1 MTSVH
6 SSHGAVALFGLLLL
20 TGGMAAALLSRRVIG
35 LHVMDY
41 PTGRSAHA
49 RPVPKGGGL
58 AILAVF
64 LVGMPL
70 AEMIFHHAA
79 GRADI
84 TLLVAT
90 VWLGLFSWYDDM
102 HPMPPAWKLA
112 AQIAAAGLVAWGS
125 MPSLPHIPAW
135 SDLLLRVVLL
145 VGLCNALNFVDGLD
159 GLAGGC
165 TVLACLA
172 TAGLCLAAHG
182 SVDIWATA
190 LVLAVAVGGFLP
202 FNFPH
207 ARLFMGD
214 VGSQCCGLVLG
225 ALGLRM
231 ADMPH
236 LPHGEILMPLIL
248 SGMLAD
254 VAVTLLR
261 RAMAGRPLMRAHREH
276 LYQMAHRSG
285 MAACRITLLA
295 WGATLYGS
303 LVAVAVAG
311 TWITPPVALGL
322 AGVVQLGWA
331 VIVWRQVRRTPGLDW

>member
-1 MTSVH
+1 MPSVH

-64 LVGMPL
+64 LVGLPL

-112 AQIAAAGLVAWGS
+112 AQIAAAGLGAWGS
-125 MPSLPHIPAW
+125 MPPLPHIPAW
-135 SDLLLRVVLL
+135 SGLLLRMVLL

-236 LPHGEILMPLIL
+236 LPHG
-248 SGMLAD
+248 A
-254 VAVTLLR
+254 LR
-261 RAMAGRPLMRAHREH
+261 CWHGGRRCT
-276 LYQMAHRSG
+276 
-285 MAACRITLLA
+285 AAL
-295 WGATLYGS
+295 W
-303 LVAVAVAG
+303 
-311 TWITPPVALGL
+311 
-322 AGVVQLGWA
+322 Q
-331 VIVWRQVRRTPGLDW
+331 